1 MRNGKTYRRVVD
13 STPAAFLHRKYYVTA
28 QVFSYR
34 VETIWPCIAFV
45 SWCKGEDINK
55 FLNRRIKHFSKTE
68 REHWSQHKLYQQKSK
83 EEMQALSQQ
92 KKKLSSQG
100 KKYKCV
106 KHLVEKMENASPP
119 LPLKEYSHE
128 LSSVLESI
136 IDISKLSVCNLHKI
150 LRFHYNLDCGTKDE
164 LVIRV

>member
-1 MRNGKTYRRVVD
+1 
-13 STPAAFLHRKYYVTA
+13 
-28 QVFSYR
+28 
-34 VETIWPCIAFV
+34 
-45 SWCKGEDINK
+45 
-55 FLNRRIKHFSKTE
+55 
-68 REHWSQHKLYQQKSK
+68 
-83 EEMQALSQQ
+83 MQALSQQ

-164 LVIRV
+164 LVIRVWLLKSGRAYLAFQREQEAIVDLLTVATSIAAEIFLNLEDP